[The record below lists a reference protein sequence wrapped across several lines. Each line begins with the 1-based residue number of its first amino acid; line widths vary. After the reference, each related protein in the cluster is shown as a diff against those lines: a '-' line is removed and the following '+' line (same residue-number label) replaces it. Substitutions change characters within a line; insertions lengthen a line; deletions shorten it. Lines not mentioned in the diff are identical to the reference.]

1 MIETSINQ
9 LSSSIEHYD
18 RKIDALWD
26 NKNIPSEEKGKL
38 INSLSKKRVEKA
50 LQLSRYV
57 NPFTGERII
66 AS

>member
-1 MIETSINQ
+1 MSETFINQ
-9 LSSSIEHYD
+9 LSDSINYYN

-26 NKNIPSEEKGKL
+26 NKNIPPEEKGRL

-57 NPFTGERII
+57 NPFTGKRII
-66 AS
+66 VN

>member
-1 MIETSINQ
+1 MIESFISQ
-9 LSSSIEHYD
+9 LSESIKHYD

-26 NKNIPSEEKGKL
+26 NKSIPIEERGRL

-50 LQLSRYV
+50 LQLSRYI

-66 AS
+66 TN